1 MPTTYQLI
9 GQNILST
16 NTASVTFSSI
26 PATYTDLLIKISARN
41 SGGATQD
48 TMTITTINGSTGFSN
63 TWIRGSGSSMISLRN
78 LVGTSAYV
86 GQIPG
91 AGGTSNTF
99 DNTEIYIPSYTVSQ
113 NKPFSTFSAQ
123 ENNLA
128 ATYMG
133 KTAGLWSNTTAITS
147 ITFDA
152 NGQNFVSGSSFYLYG
167 IKNS

>member
-1 MPTTYQLI
+1 MAGTYKLISSNTLTT
-9 GQNILST
+9 SAT
-16 NTASVTFSSI
+16 SVTFSSI

-41 SGGATQD
+41 SGAATQD
-48 TMTITTINGSTGFSN
+48 TITITTINGSTGFSN
-63 TWIRGSGSSMISLRN
+63 NWIRGSGSSITSLRN

-123 ENNLA
+123 ENNLT

-133 KTAGLWSNTTAITS
+133 ATAGLWSNTAAITS

-152 NGQNFVSGSSFYLYG
+152 NGQNFVTGSSFFLYG